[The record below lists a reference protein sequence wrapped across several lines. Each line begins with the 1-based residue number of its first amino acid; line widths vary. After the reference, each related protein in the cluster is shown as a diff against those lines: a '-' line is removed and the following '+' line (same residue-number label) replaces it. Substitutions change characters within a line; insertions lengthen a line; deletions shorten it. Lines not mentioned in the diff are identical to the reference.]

1 MALATEGPQQ
11 AIQHVKGKLQAAE
24 TGMAA
29 VQEHGSVRR
38 ANHLFRQSPMPPQI
52 GIATGSDIRIETG
65 EADRHSLGQ
74 KPILRPMR
82 ISGRQ

>member
-1 MALATEGPQQ
+1 MALATEGAHQ

-29 VQEHGSVRR
+29 VQEHRSVRL
-38 ANHLFRQSPMPPQI
+38 ANHLLRQSPMPPQI

-65 EADRHSLGQ
+65 KTDRHCLGQ
-74 KPILRPMR
+74 KPILRPIR